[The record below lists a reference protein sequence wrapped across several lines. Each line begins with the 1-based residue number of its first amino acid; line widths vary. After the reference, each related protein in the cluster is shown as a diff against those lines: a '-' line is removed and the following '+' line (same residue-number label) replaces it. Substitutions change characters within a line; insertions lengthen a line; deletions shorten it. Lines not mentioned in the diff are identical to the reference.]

1 MGSVRSLVFVVAILL
16 LLVVG
21 AAISVATQVVLA
33 PFGLLFAA
41 VFARCAGQRI

>member
-1 MGSVRSLVFVVAILL
+1 MGSVRSLIFAAVILL

-21 AAISVATQVVLA
+21 AAISIATQVVLA

-41 VFARCAGQRI
+41 AFARCAGQRI